1 VGIQDGS
8 DREDSSGEEEVVVV
22 EVDVGDGHDADWEM
36 MKEAWQ
42 VLGNMNQ
49 TVIAILILNAVDDPG
64 NETENVSVTFDH
76 PVCYIR

>member
-8 DREDSSGEEEVVVV
+8 DREDSSGEEVVVV

-49 TVIAILILNAVDDPG
+49 TVIAILILNAVDHG